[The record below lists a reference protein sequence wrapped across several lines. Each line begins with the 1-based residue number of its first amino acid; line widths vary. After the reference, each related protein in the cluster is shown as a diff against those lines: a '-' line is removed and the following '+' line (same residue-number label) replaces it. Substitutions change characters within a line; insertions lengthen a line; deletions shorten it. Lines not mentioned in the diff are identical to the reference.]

1 MLAKSPGFTAVA
13 ILTLALGI
21 GANTAIFSVADAL
34 LIRPLP
40 YQDPDRLV
48 IVTNA
53 SGPNRRAFS
62 YLRATFLQEHGRSF
76 EGFAPFVAENF
87 NLTGRG
93 DPEQLPAVRVGW
105 NFFQVL
111 GVGPALGRS
120 FRPEEDRPGGHP
132 AVVISDAL
140 WKRRFSADPGV
151 LGQSITL
158 DSIDTTIIGVMPV

>member
-1 MLAKSPGFTAVA
+1 MSQLPQDLRYGARMLAKSPGFAAVA

-40 YQDPDRLV
+40 YPDPDRLV

-53 SGPNRRAFS
+53 HGPNRRPFS
-62 YLRATFLQEHGRSF
+62 YLRATFLQEHSRSF
-76 EGFAPFVAENF
+76 AGFAPFVTENF
-87 NLTGRG
+87 NLTRRG
-93 DPEQLPAVRVGW
+93 EPEQLPAVRVAW

-120 FRPEEDRPGGHP
+120 FRAEEDRPSGHP
-132 AVVISDAL
+132 AVLISDSL
-140 WKRRFSADPGV
+140 WKRRFDAD
-151 LGQSITL
+151 
-158 DSIDTTIIGVMPV
+158 